1 MRGMLLGAAL
11 ALLGLA
17 LGFVLATKVDAV
29 AEAKWWDLMTAFG
42 TVGAVVVAL
51 VIAERTR
58 RQQVAESRAKAGLA
72 AASVAVHLASVRIDL
87 GVAVRYSQ
95 LFTSMDPRPEQM
107 DDICEEVERVNAM
120 AIPYEELLALAPLP
134 NDCAEKISAAFAC
147 IRLVHAR
154 LLGRRTEVKRWV
166 GEERMNLLRFCHE
179 QLEFAENL
187 LKQAND
193 DCARATRVKVYV
205 PDEKRGLA

>member
-1 MRGMLLGAAL
+1 MLVGAVL
-11 ALLGLA
+11 ALLGLV

-51 VIAERTR
+51 VVAERTS
-58 RQQVAESRAKAGLA
+58 RQQVSESRAKAGLA

-87 GVAVRYSQ
+87 GVAVRYSE
-95 LFTSMDPRPEQM
+95 LFTSVDPKPEQL
-107 DDICEEVERVNAM
+107 DEICEEVERVNAM
-120 AIPYEELLALAPLP
+120 AIPREELLALTPLP

-154 LLGRRTEVKRWV
+154 LLGRRAEVKRWV
-166 GEERMNLLRFCHE
+166 GEERMNLLKFCHE
-179 QLEFAENL
+179 QLEHAENL
-187 LKQAND
+187 LKQAHD
-193 DCARATRVKVYV
+193 DCARATKVKIYL
-205 PDEKRGLA
+205 PDKASG

>member
-51 VIAERTR
+51 VISERTR

-87 GVAVRYSQ
+87 GVAVRYSK
-95 LFTSMDPRPEQM
+95 LFTSMDPNPEQM

-120 AIPYEELLALAPLP
+120 AIPYEELLALTPLP

-147 IRLVHAR
+147 VRLVHAR
-154 LLGRRTEVKRWV
+154 LLGRRAEVKRWA
-166 GEERMNLLRFCHE
+166 GEERMNLLQFCHE
-179 QLEFAENL
+179 QLEQAEDL
-187 LKQAND
+187 LKQAHD
-193 DCARATRVKVYV
+193 DCAHATKVKVYV
-205 PDEKRGLA
+205 PDERPE